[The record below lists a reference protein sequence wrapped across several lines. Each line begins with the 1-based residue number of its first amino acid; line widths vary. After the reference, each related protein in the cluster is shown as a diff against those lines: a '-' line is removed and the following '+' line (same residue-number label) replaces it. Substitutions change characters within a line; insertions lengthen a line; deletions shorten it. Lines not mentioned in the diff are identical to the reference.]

1 MIDVDDR
8 LRASRDVTAEA
19 AADLR
24 TRALAVDAD
33 PVDMAPH
40 MESPALK
47 MMRLFT
53 TPAAYRD
60 EELAG
65 LPDHTGT
72 GTCLEKV
79 VGTVELA
86 RGDAGV
92 VLAMPGPALAGVV
105 VEVLGSPEQQERFYR
120 RLSGGQ
126 TWTFFAM
133 TEPER
138 GNDATAITTRLEKVG
153 PGEYRLHG
161 HKRYIGNGARGG
173 IGVVFARTGPSPL
186 SIRAVLVEAPAEG
199 FRAERLPMVGLRGA
213 CLSELW
219 FDGVRVT
226 EDMLLG
232 QHLPATRR
240 GIWGAM
246 RTFNNMRIQ
255 VAALAVGTSYAIHDL
270 VTELRP
276 DAPGIELQAARIEA
290 ARHLVYDMAAQV
302 DHDAEQAYFPSSAKL
317 SAVPFGLATARWATG
332 VLGPAALFEHPLL
345 EKWCRDV
352 RAFEFMEGTTNIQRL
367 HVAQGYL
374 KGRSDG

>member
-8 LRASRDVTAEA
+8 LRASRAATSA
-19 AADLR
+19 AAEDLR
-24 TRALAVDAD
+24 ARALAVDTD
-33 PVDMAPH
+33 PTNLAPH
-40 MESPALK
+40 LDSPALR

-53 TPAAYRD
+53 TPAEYRD
-60 EELAG
+60 EQLAE
-65 LPDHTGT
+65 LPDHLGI

-105 VEVLGSPEQQERFYR
+105 VDVLGGPAQQERFYR
-120 RLSGGQ
+120 RLAGGR

-133 TEPER
+133 SEPER
-138 GNDATAITTRLEKVG
+138 GNDATAITTRLDRVA
-153 PGEYRLHG
+153 PGEYRLYG

-186 SIRAVLVEAPAEG
+186 SIRAVLVEAPADR
-199 FRAERLPMVGLRGA
+199 FTATPLPMVGLRGA
-213 CLSELW
+213 YLSELW
-219 FDGVRVT
+219 FDGLRVT

-232 QHLPATRR
+232 QHLPPTRR

-255 VAALAVGTSYAIHDL
+255 VAALAVGTAYAIHDL

-276 DAPGIELQAARIEA
+276 HAPGIDRYAARIEA

-302 DHDAEQAYFPSSAKL
+302 DHDSEQAYFPSSAKL
-317 SAVPFGLATARWATG
+317 SAVPLGLSVAGWATEA
-332 VLGPAALFEHPLL
+332 LGPAALFEHPLL

>member
-1 MIDVDDR
+1 MIEVDDR
-8 LRASRDVTAEA
+8 LRASRDYIAEA
-19 AADLR
+19 ASDLR
-24 TRALAVDAD
+24 TRALAIDAD
-33 PVDMAPH
+33 PTNMAPH
-40 MESPALK
+40 MDSPAFR

-53 TPAAYRD
+53 TPAQYRD
-60 EELAG
+60 EELTH

-72 GTCLEKV
+72 GSCLEKV

-86 RGDAGV
+86 RGDAGA

-105 VEVLGSPEQQERFYR
+105 VEVLGSPTQQERFYR
-120 RLSGGQ
+120 KLAGGH

-133 TEPER
+133 TEPAR

-161 HKRYIGNGARGG
+161 HKRYIGSGARGG
-173 IGVVFARTGPSPL
+173 VGVVFARTGPSPL
-186 SIRAVLVEAPAEG
+186 SIRAVLVEVPAEG

-213 CLSELW
+213 YLSELW
-219 FDGVRVT
+219 FDGLRVT
-226 EDMLLG
+226 DDMLLG

-255 VAALAVGTSYAIHDL
+255 VAALAVGTSLAIHDL

-276 DAPGIELQAARIEA
+276 AAPGIERQAARLEA
-290 ARHLVYDMAAQV
+290 ARQLVYDMAAQV
-302 DHDAEQAYFPSSAKL
+302 DHDSEQAYFPSAAKL
-317 SAVPFGLATARWATG
+317 SAVPLGIATARWATE
-332 VLGPAALFEHPLL
+332 VAGPAGLFEHPLL

-367 HVAQGYL
+367 HVSQGYL